1 MDLNNNSTLT
11 NPEKNPKK
19 DSIKE
24 NPNDIINLIN
34 STPFENLNEYYD
46 LESSIFLKRIEK
58 LNLKFFWTSE
68 YLLNNQEIKYP
79 YNKLFLILF
88 KQISLYVEEIARLN
102 KQLKLKNKNE
112 KYMKIKMAKMKEKE
126 KENILN
132 KQMIKNLQRNNRI
145 LEKKNEKNKNEIDK
159 LNKRIYKSINLNG
172 NTLTNSLFLNNKR
185 KNNLFSSPK
194 NLSVSVGVDS
204 IITNGSILSKKSNN
218 NKMSELSIFSNNNDN
233 KSKKRKLIS
242 NSIDETFNDTRN
254 KIINKGITQ
263 CEEEIENLDII
274 EDILINF
281 KNKNSKL
288 NNGINSYRNNFNKN
302 NNNKTITIYSKRIKN
317 NKIKSEINNK
327 RYFNNNYNKND
338 DLSNV

>member
-1 MDLNNNSTLT
+1 MELNNNTILT
-11 NPEKNPKK
+11 NPEKNTKNDSNK
-19 DSIKE
+19 D
-24 NPNDIINLIN
+24 NTNDIINLIN
-34 STPFENLNEYYD
+34 STPFENLSEYYD
-46 LESSIFLKRIEK
+46 LESNIFMKRIEK

-88 KQISLYVEEIARLN
+88 KQISLYIEEIARLN

-112 KYMKIKMAKMKEKE
+112 KFMKIKMAKMKEKE

-159 LNKRIYKSINLNG
+159 LNKRIYKNINLTG

-185 KNNLFSSPK
+185 KNNYLSSPK

-204 IITNGSILSKKSNN
+204 IITNGSILSKRSNN
-218 NKMSELSIFSNNNDN
+218 NKLSELSIFSNNDN
-233 KSKKRKLIS
+233 KSKKKKQIS

-254 KIINKGITQ
+254 KILNKGITQ

-281 KNKNSKL
+281 KNKNSKIC
-288 NNGINSYRNNFNKN
+288 NGTNTYRNTFNKN
-302 NNNKTITIYSKRIKN
+302 KNNIYNKKVKT
-317 NKIKSEINNK
+317 NKIKPEINNK
-327 RYFNNNYNKND
+327 RYLNNNYNKNS
-338 DLSNV
+338 DLYKE

>member
-1 MDLNNNSTLT
+1 MELNNNTILT
-11 NPEKNPKK
+11 NQEKNTKNDSNK
-19 DSIKE
+19 D
-24 NPNDIINLIN
+24 NTNDIINLIN
-34 STPFENLNEYYD
+34 STSFENLSEYYD
-46 LESSIFLKRIEK
+46 LESNIFMKRIEK
-58 LNLKFFWTSE
+58 LNLKFFWASE

-88 KQISLYVEEIARLN
+88 KQISLYIEEIARLN

-159 LNKRIYKSINLNG
+159 LNKRIYKNINLNG
-172 NTLTNSLFLNNKR
+172 NTLTNSLLLNNKR
-185 KNNLFSSPK
+185 KNNYLSSPK

-204 IITNGSILSKKSNN
+204 IITNGSILSKRSNN
-218 NKMSELSIFSNNNDN
+218 NKLSELSIFSNNDN
-233 KSKKRKLIS
+233 KSKKKKQIS

-254 KIINKGITQ
+254 KILNKGITQ

-281 KNKNSKL
+281 KNKNSKIC
-288 NNGINSYRNNFNKN
+288 NGTNTYRNTFNKN
-302 NNNKTITIYSKRIKN
+302 KNNIYNKKVKT
-317 NKIKSEINNK
+317 NKIKPEIKNK
-327 RYFNNNYNKND
+327 RYLNNNYNKNS
-338 DLSNV
+338 DLYKE

>member
-1 MDLNNNSTLT
+1 MELNNNTILT
-11 NPEKNPKK
+11 NPEKNTKNDSNK
-19 DSIKE
+19 D
-24 NPNDIINLIN
+24 NTNDIINLIN
-34 STPFENLNEYYD
+34 STPFENLSEYYD
-46 LESSIFLKRIEK
+46 LESNIFMKRIEK

-88 KQISLYVEEIARLN
+88 KQISLYIEEIARLN

-112 KYMKIKMAKMKEKE
+112 KFMKIKMAKMKEKE

-159 LNKRIYKSINLNG
+159 LNKRIYKNINLTG

-185 KNNLFSSPK
+185 KNNYLSSPK

-204 IITNGSILSKKSNN
+204 IITNGSIMSKRSNN
-218 NKMSELSIFSNNNDN
+218 NKLSELSIFSNNEN
-233 KSKKRKLIS
+233 KSKKKKQIS

-254 KIINKGITQ
+254 KILNKGITQ

-281 KNKNSKL
+281 KNKNSKIC
-288 NNGINSYRNNFNKN
+288 NGTNTYRNTFNKN
-302 NNNKTITIYSKRIKN
+302 KNNIYNKKVKT
-317 NKIKSEINNK
+317 NKIKPEINNK
-327 RYFNNNYNKND
+327 RYLNNNYNKNS
-338 DLSNV
+338 DLYKE

>member
-1 MDLNNNSTLT
+1 MDLNNNSIIT
-11 NPEKNPKK
+11 NPEKNPKNE
-19 DSIKE
+19 SIKE

-34 STPFENLNEYYD
+34 STPFENLSEYYD

-68 YLLNNQEIKYP
+68 YLLTNQEIKYP

-233 KSKKRKLIS
+233 KSKKRKQIS

-281 KNKNSKL
+281 KNKNNKL
-288 NNGINSYRNNFNKN
+288 YNGINSYRNNLNKN